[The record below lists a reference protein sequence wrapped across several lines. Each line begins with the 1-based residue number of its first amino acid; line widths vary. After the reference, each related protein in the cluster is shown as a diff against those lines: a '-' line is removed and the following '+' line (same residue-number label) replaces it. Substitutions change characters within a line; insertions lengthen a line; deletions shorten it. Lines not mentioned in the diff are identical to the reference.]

1 MLEATLM
8 IGLPKKC
15 TMIIIYNSK
24 CNFALII
31 GKNIPKPKQFFKHL
45 DGLRGKNL
53 NAMNIVYIAF
63 GLD

>member
-1 MLEATLM
+1 
-8 IGLPKKC
+8 
-15 TMIIIYNSK
+15 MIIIYNSE

-53 NAMNIVYIAF
+53 NAMNIMYIAF